1 MSRAPFSYPLM
12 RAADAEAGG
21 AADLSSDVM
30 RFMAILALCLMAI
43 FALVQSLPAT
53 PGNEAVPLASVSAL
67 PDPVSEPEPQPQ
79 PQPAP
84 DPEPEPG
91 PPEPRLVANAP
102 APVAAPP
109 PAAATPTPAEP
120 APSPSPVGFTLR
132 FESDRALSRLV
143 ATGQVGLFAIGSTGA
158 QRMSVASSRV
168 SFWSTPIP
176 RRFHE
181 MDAATVPRA
190 VKDALAR
197 SGRAGDTTRWAV
209 TLPTRLKNELD
220 RILREHEGGAL
231 IIAMDGSL
239 RREAS

>member
-21 AADLSSDVM
+21 AADLSTDVM

-53 PGNEAVPLASVSAL
+53 PSVESMPATPMAAL
-67 PDPVSEPEPQPQ
+67 SEPVPEAE

-84 DPEPEPG
+84 G
-91 PPEPRLVANAP
+91 PAPQPDLPEPRAVAKLSA
-102 APVAAPP
+102 
-109 PAAATPTPAEP
+109 AAATPTPAEP
-120 APSPSPVGFTLR
+120 APQPAPSPVGFTLR

-143 ATGQVGLFAIGSTGA
+143 ATGQVGLFAIDSTGA

-168 SFWSTPIP
+168 SFWSVPMP

-181 MDAATVPRA
+181 MDTATVPRA
-190 VKDALAR
+190 VKDALAQ
-197 SGRAGDTTRWAV
+197 SGRVDDATRWAV

-220 RILREHEGGAL
+220 RLLREHEGGAL